1 MIEPIREYL
10 KNIKEFGIDPLRGG
24 LKLDHADK
32 LCRMVDV
39 LLEITCETE
48 FKTGENCLQSFG
60 KWRCERCK
68 AFIKCR
74 EIVEGK

>member
-32 LCRMVDV
+32 LCRMVEV
-39 LLEITCETE
+39 LLDANEKNALETGTPYSRGALE
-48 FKTGENCLQSFG
+48 
-60 KWRCERCK
+60 
-68 AFIKCR
+68 AIAKCR
-74 EIVEGK
+74 EIAEGK